1 MNLEIALALLAASAP
16 TTAVILRFAPQ
27 RTRKADGNGDHFLTT
42 REFDTFKVDMLSKF
56 LDVRRDIADVRSA
69 IGNS

>member
-27 RTRKADGNGDHFLTT
+27 RARKASNGAEFLTT
-42 REFDTFKVDMLSKF
+42 REFDTFRLDMMSKF
-56 LDVRRDIADVRSA
+56 SELRRDIADVRSA